1 MISCTH
7 PLAHGL
13 DNFALKLEPKEDFE
27 ELLRHMQRMKIEVL
41 MDDSNNVNKESF
53 FILDPDK
60 IKIQIYNQ

>member
-1 MISCTH
+1 LISCTH
-7 PLAHGL
+7 PLTHGL

-41 MDDSNNVNKESF
+41 MDDSNKVNKESF

-60 IKIQIYNQ
+60 IKIQVYN